1 MHFPRGQ
8 ALETQCEAQ
17 VAAIAAAGPQIEFYD
32 NEVPAFVEA
41 ELERLYECVMT
52 TVARF
57 AIYEAAPHASTY
69 VVREAGRITT
79 LFLFRREGSRV
90 QVYNEQMPVAAQ
102 DINRFAD
109 AVFAR
114 YRKVRLISFYAIST
128 KADAIRYPLQLVE
141 CLEDIRM
148 PLPASGEAYMTSL
161 GKNTRA
167 AMRRALRQIQND
179 HPSFRVQAFERGEAS
194 EQLVRQIIAF
204 NRSRMTE
211 KGQVSCHTE
220 QDVER
225 LLRLVQKYGVV
236 VAATI
241 ESRICGG
248 AISFRVGSTYHLYVL
263 AHDSR
268 YNAYQLGKLCCY
280 FSVCDAIERGDRQ
293 YHFGWGRY
301 DYKFKLLGRMTV
313 LHRVDLYRSR
323 LQMMAGAA
331 RVAQVAAGAM
341 RRRFKQ
347 RIADAEL
354 GESPADRWILNTAQ
368 ALRAPRQLLARMRGR

>member
-1 MHFPRGQ
+1 MHSPR
-8 ALETQCEAQ
+8 AETQCGAQ
-17 VAAIAAAGPQIEFYD
+17 VAAHAGAGPQVEFYD
-32 NEVPAFVEA
+32 GQVPSFVEA
-41 ELERLYECVMT
+41 ELERLYECMMT

-57 AIYEAAPHASTY
+57 DIYRAAPDASTY

-79 LFLFRREGSRV
+79 LFLFRRQGGRV
-90 QVYNEQMPVAAQ
+90 QVYNEQIPVAAQ
-102 DINRFAD
+102 DINRFAG

-128 KADAIRYPLQLVE
+128 EALAIRYPLQLAE

-148 PLPASGEAYMTSL
+148 SLPASSEAYMTSL

-167 AMRRALRQIQND
+167 AMRRALRQIQHD
-179 HPSFRVQAFERGEAS
+179 HRSFRVQAYERGEAS
-194 EQLVRQIIAF
+194 EQQVRQIIAF
-204 NRSRMTE
+204 NRTRMSE

-225 LLRLVQKYGVV
+225 LLRLIHKYGVV
-236 VAATI
+236 VVATV
-241 ESRICGG
+241 ESHICGG

-268 YNAYQLGKLCCY
+268 FNAYQLGKLCCY
-280 FSVCDAIERGDRQ
+280 FSVCDAIGRGDRQ

-313 LHRVDLYRSR
+313 LHRVDIYRSR
-323 LQMMAGAA
+323 LHMIAGAA
-331 RVAQVAAGAM
+331 RVMQVAAGAM
-341 RRRFKQ
+341 RRSLKQ
-347 RIADAEL
+347 RIAAAEL
-354 GESPADRWILNTAQ
+354 GESSADRWILKAAN
-368 ALRAPRQLLARMRGR
+368 ALRAPRRLLARVRGH